1 MILNSKRIK
10 ELETENEELKTL
22 IQSFTAKETQLK
34 RFDELI
40 KKARIEYGDITQRK
54 DQTDQTLEVLENEK
68 TKINNDIQKI
78 SYEIKQLRELK
89 LAEQNQLLTLNT
101 ALHDSGK
108 ISHDDKVNQLSDTKL
123 NLYKEIEASE
133 KRKDK
138 IKNETIEL
146 DKKYRETYQKLQ
158 EIKGVE
164 KNLQAEIEKRKEE
177 LSILIE
183 SHNAILQEQQ
193 ENLNSRISGLNDEE
207 KKISEEIRLR
217 IKELSQEEENLLSQ
231 ISDQKNKLEEIEKKI
246 EKKNAYLKDKEED
259 IQRAVSAEENGIRN
273 SIDQLS
279 QEEMAK
285 KEIILELDNSVSIK
299 KSQLES
305 LTNDYKTK
313 TSLLNE
319 VSDKYKQLLEE
330 IEIKTKQL
338 SELNESIEIATA
350 ELTDLDYGLNILGDE
365 FKVLSKEY
373 QDTKSIK
380 NEIDDYLI
388 EKTSEKKEL
397 EVYLKELKETTTVLA
412 QLKNDIEQG
421 SGMSA
426 KRFTS
431 VLKYY
436 STYISEM
443 YKQKIHLEKILN
455 EKEKDVEEQDRLLYE
470 KQSALYEIDKVLFIE
485 QDTAELF
492 QELIK
497 KIQKQWEQIK
507 NAISSSEDKGFSEII
522 QKEKG
527 STKNSSTHEKLS
539 EFENTLKEMLQKS
552 ESYFNKYDEKRPV
565 LENEKKEYGHR
576 LNELNKNIKDSV
588 NELSSLHGSINKIK
602 EEHEEHRQDINKL
615 VSMKKKLEEEI
626 SKYKVTIDKYEKIK
640 EKIKQEQDI
649 LRDKRG
655 IKEQK
660 DQVAKQDEGKKIPN
674 PDKFNWIKT

>member
-10 ELETENEELKTL
+10 ELESENEELKKL

-40 KKARIEYGDITQRK
+40 KKARIEYGDITLRK
-54 DQTDQTLEVLENEK
+54 DQTAQTVEVLENEK
-68 TKINNDIQKI
+68 TKINNEIQKI

-89 LAEQNQLLTLNT
+89 LAEQNQLLTLNN
-101 ALHDSGK
+101 ALHDSGN
-108 ISHDDKVNQLSDTKL
+108 ISHDDKVDQLSSVKL

-146 DKKYRETYQKLQ
+146 EKKYKETFKNIQEVKDVEQTLQ
-158 EIKGVE
+158 T
-164 KNLQAEIEKRKEE
+164 EIEKRKEE

-183 SHNAILQEQQ
+183 SHNAIFEEQQ
-193 ENLNSRISGLNDEE
+193 ENLNSRTSGLNDED
-207 KKISEEIRLR
+207 KKISEETKLR
-217 IKELSQEEENLLSQ
+217 IITLSDEEANL
-231 ISDQKNKLEEIEKKI
+231 IIKINDQRKKLEEIEKKI
-246 EKKNAYLKDKEED
+246 EEKNVYLQNKAED
-259 IQRAVSAEENGIRN
+259 LKQNVAEEESGTSELIGR
-273 SIDQLS
+273 LS
-279 QEEMAK
+279 REETAK
-285 KEIILELDNSVSIK
+285 REIILELDNSISIK

-305 LTNDYKTK
+305 LTDDYKTK

-319 VSDKYKQLLEE
+319 ASDKNKELLEE
-330 IEIKTKQL
+330 IEVKLNKL
-338 SELNESIEIATA
+338 SELNELGEIATA
-350 ELTDLDYGLNILGDE
+350 RLTDLDYSLNTLENE
-365 FKVLSKEY
+365 FTKLNKEVLN
-373 QDTKSIK
+373 TKSIK
-380 NEIDDYLI
+380 NEIENDI
-388 EKTSEKKEL
+388 KERTIEKKEL
-397 EVYLKELKETTTVLA
+397 EGYLKELRETTTILA

-426 KRFTS
+426 KRFTG

-455 EKEKDVEEQDRLLYE
+455 RKEKDVEDQDRLLYE
-470 KQSALYEIDKVLFIE
+470 KQSALYEVDKILFIE

-497 KIQKQWEQIK
+497 KIHTQWEQIK
-507 NAISSSEDKGFSEII
+507 NVISFSQDKGFSQII
-522 QKEKG
+522 HDKE
-527 STKNSSTHEKLS
+527 SLS
-539 EFENTLKEMLQKS
+539 ENDTNNEILTEFGNTLKEMLQKS
-552 ESYFNKYDEKRPV
+552 ERYFNKYDKKHPV
-565 LENEKKEYGHR
+565 LKNEKKEYGHR
-576 LNELNKNIKDSV
+576 LNELNKNIRDSV
-588 NELSSLHGSINKIK
+588 NELSGLHSSINKIK

-626 SKYKVTIDKYEKIK
+626 SKYEVTIDKYEKIK
-640 EKIKQEQDI
+640 EKIKQEQDL

-660 DQVAKQDEGKKIPN
+660 DQVAMQDEGKKIPN